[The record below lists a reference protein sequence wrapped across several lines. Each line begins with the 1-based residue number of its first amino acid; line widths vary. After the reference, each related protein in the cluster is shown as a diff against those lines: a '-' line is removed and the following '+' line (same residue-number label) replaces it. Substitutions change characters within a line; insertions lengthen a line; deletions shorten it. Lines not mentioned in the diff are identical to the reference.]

1 MMHGC
6 WLRRLLVELAR
17 RTKETPPSRVRIIH
31 FFLWVFLV
39 HAGPLL
45 AKQPDDR
52 SRAIKS
58 IIREFRTQLKMPLNV
73 RERIVRVNDRMVSV
87 EHIRG
92 KSGDIGLFVICFDE
106 RFLAS
111 LSAEE
116 LRAAIAHELGHVW
129 IYTHHPYLHT
139 EALANEIAMKLVSRE
154 SLEKTYMKLWTQ
166 TGVTGNIEEFIAPEK
181 VESGTHA
188 ANR

>member
-1 MMHGC
+1 MHGC
-6 WLRRLLVELAR
+6 WLRRLLLQIVRLTE
-17 RTKETPPSRVRIIH
+17 KTPRSRVYIH
-31 FFLWVFLV
+31 SFVLLFLM
-39 HAGPLL
+39 HAGPSL
-45 AKQPDDR
+45 AKQKPDYR
-52 SRAIKS
+52 LSEIRS
-58 IIREFRTQLKMPLNV
+58 IISEFRTQLQMPLNV
-73 RERIVRVNDRMVSV
+73 RERIAAVNDRMVSV

-129 IYTHHPYLHT
+129 IYSHHPYLHT
-139 EALANEIAMKLVSRE
+139 EAFANEIAMKLVNRE
-154 SLEKTYMKLWTQ
+154 SLEKTYMKLWAHL
-166 TGVTGNIEEFIAPEK
+166 GVTGNVEEFFATDNLQSE
-181 VESGTHA
+181 THA